1 MKKNNFSAII
11 LAAGEGKRM
20 ESEKSK
26 VLHEVA
32 GQTLIERTIATVKD
46 THPAQII
53 VVTNKKNIS
62 EMKKM
67 FKNQV
72 LYSLQSQPKGTG
84 DAALIGLKGVKE
96 NIPVVCVMY
105 GDDTAFYKPKTIE
118 DVYGHHLKSNAVVT
132 FVTVKLKNPTGFGRI
147 VRKDGKVKAIIEEKD
162 ATISQK
168 MINEIN
174 DGVYFF
180 DKSWLSKNINNLK
193 PSKVTGELYIT
204 DMIEEA
210 IRQKKKVETYI
221 LSGSSEWHSVNTQQ
235 DLKKAQ
241 TKLAKN
247 IHIMG
252 ILGAG
257 ASAVAGIAKGFGYN
271 VTGCDFIS
279 DSPYAKNL
287 GMPIYK
293 DHDPSHL
300 KNAGMLV
307 ITPSV
312 LKFDPDNLEIQT
324 AKKLNIP
331 TLTWQEFQG
340 RFLQKAKFV
349 IATAGAYGKSTT
361 TAMISQI
368 LIDEKLDPTCE
379 VGAKV
384 LAWGQNFHLGK
395 SKYYVCE
402 ADEYNDN
409 FLNYSPDIAVILNLS
424 WDHPDY
430 FKSKK
435 AIFASFR
442 KFIANIIRNGILIIA
457 DDKDSTD
464 LARSA
469 RSDVKV
475 VKIAKFKNLDLSIIG
490 DFRKEN
496 ANAALSVANA
506 LKLDPSAARKTV
518 EQFEGVG
525 RRLEYKG
532 EIDGVKVYDDYAV
545 HPYTVLKTANA
556 LFEKYK
562 GERIALVF
570 EPHTFSRI
578 KVFFDEFVKSLS
590 EVKADSIFITEV
602 YASREKGDSRKL
614 AEQLAS
620 AVGRKAVFSGSLEKT
635 VEYLKKHSGEF
646 DIVLSM
652 GAGRVYK
659 FWDLLNSN

>member
-1 MKKNNFSAII
+1 
-11 LAAGEGKRM
+11 M

-118 DVYGHHLKSNAVVT
+118 KVYAKHLKSNAVVT

-147 VRKDGKVKAIIEEKD
+147 VRKNGKVTAIIEEKD
-162 ATISQK
+162 ATSAQKQIS
-168 MINEIN
+168 EVN

-180 DKSWLSKNINNLK
+180 DKDWLFKNIRKLK

-210 IRQKKKVETYI
+210 IRQKKTVETYT
-221 LSGSSEWHSVNTQQ
+221 LSDSDEWHSVNTPF

-241 TKLAKN
+241 EKHFKN

-257 ASAVAGIAKGFGYN
+257 ASAVAGIAKAYGYN
-271 VTGCDFIS
+271 VSGCDLVS
-279 DSPYAKNL
+279 DTPYAENL
-287 GMPIYK
+287 KVSIAK
-293 DHDPSHL
+293 SHDPSHL
-300 KNAGMLV
+300 KNAGKL
-307 ITPSV
+307 IISPSV
-312 LKFDPDNLEIQT
+312 QKFDPDNLEIET

-340 RFLQKAKFV
+340 RFLQKGKFV
-349 IATAGAYGKSTT
+349 IAVAGAYGKSTT

-368 LIDEKLDPTCE
+368 LIDQKLDPTCE
-379 VGAKV
+379 VGASV
-384 LAWGQNFHLGK
+384 FAWGQNFHLGK

-409 FLNYSPDIAVILNLS
+409 FLNYSPDIALILNLD

-430 FKSKK
+430 FKTQK
-435 AIFASFR
+435 AVFRSFK
-442 KFIANIIRNGILIIA
+442 KFIANIKRNGILVIGS
-457 DDKDSTD
+457 DKDSAD

-475 VKIAKFKNLDLSIIG
+475 VKIAQFDKLDLSIIG

-496 ANAALSVANA
+496 ANAALTVAGL
-506 LKLDPSAARKTV
+506 LKLDLLAAKQTV
-518 EQFEGVG
+518 EQFEGIG

-532 EIDGVKVYDDYAV
+532 EIYGVKVYDDYAV
-545 HPYTVLKTANA
+545 QPYTVLKTANA
-556 LFEKYK
+556 LEEKYK
-562 GERIALVF
+562 GKRIALVF

-578 KVFFDEFVKSLS
+578 RVFFDAFAKNLS
-590 EVKADSIFITEV
+590 QAQVDSIFITEV
-602 YASREKGDSRKL
+602 YAAREQGNSKKL
-614 AEQLAS
+614 ARKLAS
-620 AVGRKAVFSGSLEKT
+620 AVGGKAVFSGNLEKT
-635 VEYLKKHSGEF
+635 AQYLKKHLKEF

-659 FWDLLNSN
+659 LWDLLNSN

>member
-20 ESEKSK
+20 KSQKSK
-26 VLHEVA
+26 VLHEIS
-32 GQTLIERTIATVKD
+32 GQTLIERTISTIKN
-46 THPAQII
+46 TQPTQII
-53 VVTNKKNIS
+53 AVANKKNIS
-62 EMKKM
+62 DIKKI
-67 FKNQV
+67 FEDQV
-72 LYSLQSQPKGTG
+72 LCVLQSQPKGTG
-84 DAALIGLKGVKE
+84 DATAAALAKVKSD
-96 NIPVVCVMY
+96 VKTVCVMY

-118 DVYGHHLKSNAVVT
+118 DVYGHHLKSNAAVT

-293 DHDPSHL
+293 DHDSSHL
-300 KNAGMLV
+300 KSAGMLV
-307 ITPSV
+307 ISPSV

-324 AKKLNIP
+324 AKKRNIP
-331 TLTWQEFQG
+331 ALTWQEFQG
-340 RFLQKAKFV
+340 KFLQKGKFV
-349 IATAGAYGKSTT
+349 VAVAGAYGKSTT

-368 LIDEKLDPTCE
+368 LIDQNLDPTCE
-379 VGAKV
+379 IGAKV

-395 SKYYVCE
+395 SKYYICE

-409 FLNYSPDIAVILNLS
+409 FLNYSPDIAVILNLG

-435 AIFASFR
+435 EVFASFK
-442 KFIANIIRNGILIIA
+442 KFIANIKKNGVLIIA

-464 LARSA
+464 LARSV

-475 VKIAKFKNLDLSIIG
+475 IKIAKFENLDLSIIG
-490 DFRKEN
+490 NFRKEN
-496 ANAALSVANA
+496 ANAALSVAGF
-506 LKLDPSAARKTV
+506 LKLDSSVARKTV
-518 EQFEGVG
+518 ENFKGVG
-525 RRLEYKG
+525 RRLEFKG

-545 HPYTVLKTANA
+545 QPYTVLKTANA
-556 LFEKYK
+556 LFEKYT

-578 KVFFDEFVKSLS
+578 KVFFNEFVKNLSLT
-590 EVKADSIFITEV
+590 KADSIFITEV
-602 YASREKGDSRKL
+602 YAAREKGDSKKL

-620 AVGRKAVFSGSLEKT
+620 AVGKKAVFSGSLEKT

>member
-1 MKKNNFSAII
+1 MKKNNFSAIV

-20 ESEKSK
+20 KSQKSK

-32 GQTLIERTIATVKD
+32 GQSLIERTIAAVKG
-46 THPAQII
+46 TRPTQII
-53 VVTNKKNIS
+53 AVANKKNLT

-72 LYSLQSQPKGTG
+72 LYAFQLQPKGTG
-84 DAALIGLKGVKE
+84 DAALIGLKSVKE
-96 NIPVVCVMY
+96 NVPVVCVMY
-105 GDDTAFYKPKTIE
+105 GDDTAFYKPKTIG
-118 DVYGHHLKSNAVVT
+118 DVYAHHLKSKAVAT
-132 FVTVKLKNPTGFGRI
+132 FVTIRLKDPAGFGRI
-147 VRKDGKVKAIIEEKD
+147 IRINGKVIAIIEEKD
-162 ATISQK
+162 ATPAQK
-168 MINEIN
+168 RINEVN

-180 DKSWLSKNINNLK
+180 EKAWLLKNISKLK

-210 IRQKKKVETYI
+210 IRQKKKVETYT
-221 LSGSSEWHSVNTQQ
+221 LSDSSEWHSVNTPQ

-241 TKLAKN
+241 QKHIKN

-257 ASAVAGIAKGFGYN
+257 ASAVAGIAKGYGYD
-271 VTGCDFIS
+271 VTGCDLIS

-287 GMPIYK
+287 GVPIYK

-300 KNAGMLV
+300 KNVGMLV
-307 ITPSV
+307 ISPSV
-312 LKFDPDNLEIQT
+312 FKFDPDNLEIQT
-324 AKKLNIP
+324 AKKLQYP

-340 RFLQKAKFV
+340 RFLQKDKFV

-368 LIDEKLDPTCE
+368 LIDQNLDPTCE
-379 VGAKV
+379 IGAKV

-395 SKYYVCE
+395 LKYYVCE

-409 FLNYSPDIAVILNLS
+409 FLNYSPDIAVILNLG

-430 FKSKK
+430 FKTQK
-435 AIFASFR
+435 AVLASFK
-442 KFIANIIRNGILIIA
+442 KFIANIKGNGILVIG
-457 DDKDSTD
+457 DDKDSAD
-464 LARSA
+464 LARYA
-469 RSDVKV
+469 RPDVKV
-475 VKIAKFKNLDLSIIG
+475 VKIVKSDKLDLSIIG

-496 ANAALSVANA
+496 ANAALTVAGL
-506 LKLDPSAARKTV
+506 LKLDPPSAKQTV
-518 EQFEGVG
+518 EQFDGIG

-532 EIDGVKVYDDYAV
+532 QINGVKVYDDYAV
-545 HPYTVLKTANA
+545 QPYTVLKTANA
-556 LFEKYK
+556 LEEKYK
-562 GERIALVF
+562 GKRIALVL

-578 KVFFDEFVKSLS
+578 RVFFDDFVKKLS
-590 EVKADSIFITEV
+590 QAKVDSIFITEV
-602 YASREKGDSRKL
+602 YAAREQGDNKKL
-614 AEQLAS
+614 AKQLAN
-620 AVGRKAVFSGSLEKT
+620 AVGKKATFSGNLEKT
-635 VEYLKKHSGEF
+635 AQYLKKHLREF

>member
-118 DVYGHHLKSNAVVT
+118 KVYAKHLKSNAVVT

-147 VRKDGKVKAIIEEKD
+147 VRKNGKVTAIIEEKD
-162 ATISQK
+162 ATSAQKQIS
-168 MINEIN
+168 EVN

-180 DKSWLSKNINNLK
+180 DKDWLFKNIRKLK

-210 IRQKKKVETYI
+210 IRQKKTVETYT
-221 LSGSSEWHSVNTQQ
+221 LSDSDEWHSVNTPF

-241 TKLAKN
+241 EKHFKN

-257 ASAVAGIAKGFGYN
+257 ASAVAGIAKGYGYD
-271 VTGCDFIS
+271 VTGCDLIS

-287 GMPIYK
+287 GVPIYK

-307 ITPSV
+307 ISPSV
-312 LKFDPDNLEIQT
+312 FKFDPDNLEIQT
-324 AKKLNIP
+324 AKKLQYP

-340 RFLQKAKFV
+340 RFLQKDKFV

-368 LIDEKLDPTCE
+368 LIDQNLDPTCE
-379 VGAKV
+379 IGAKV

-409 FLNYSPDIAVILNLS
+409 FLNYSPDIAVILNLG

-435 AIFASFR
+435 EVLASFK
-442 KFIANIIRNGILIIA
+442 KFVANIKRNGILVIG

-475 VKIAKFKNLDLSIIG
+475 VKIAKFGNLDLSIIG
-490 DFRKEN
+490 DFRREN
-496 ANAALSVANA
+496 ASAALSVAGL
-506 LKLDPSAARKTV
+506 LKLDPSGARKTV

-532 EIDGVKVYDDYAV
+532 KIDGVKVYDDYAV
-545 HPYTVLKTANA
+545 QPYTVLKTANA
-556 LFEKYK
+556 LFEKHTGGK
-562 GERIALVF
+562 IALVF

-578 KVFFDEFVKSLS
+578 KVFFNEFVKSLS
-590 EVKADSIFITEV
+590 QVKADSIFITEV
-602 YASREKGDSRKL
+602 YAAREQGDSKKL

-620 AVGRKAVFSGSLEKT
+620 AIGKKAVFSGSLEKT
-635 VEYLKKHSGEF
+635 VQYLKKHSGEF
-646 DIVLSM
+646 DVVLSM

>member
-1 MKKNNFSAII
+1 
-11 LAAGEGKRM
+11 
-20 ESEKSK
+20 
-26 VLHEVA
+26 
-32 GQTLIERTIATVKD
+32 
-46 THPAQII
+46 
-53 VVTNKKNIS
+53 
-62 EMKKM
+62 
-67 FKNQV
+67 
-72 LYSLQSQPKGTG
+72 
-84 DAALIGLKGVKE
+84 
-96 NIPVVCVMY
+96 MY
-105 GDDTAFYKPKTIE
+105 GDDTAFYKSKTIE
-118 DVYGHHLKSNAVVT
+118 EVYDHHLKSNAAVT

-147 VRKDGKVKAIIEEKD
+147 IRGNGKVTAIIEEKD
-162 ATISQK
+162 ATASQK

-180 DKSWLSKNINNLK
+180 EKDWLSTNIGKLK

-210 IRQKKKVETYI
+210 IRQKKKVETYT
-221 LSGSSEWHSVNTQQ
+221 LSDSSEWHSVNNPQ
-235 DLKKAQ
+235 DLKKARE
-241 TKLAKN
+241 KHIKN

-257 ASAVAGIAKGFGYN
+257 ASAVAGIAKGYGYD
-271 VTGCDFIS
+271 VTGCDLIS

-287 GMPIYK
+287 GVPIYK

-300 KNAGMLV
+300 KNVGMLV
-307 ITPSV
+307 ISPSV
-312 LKFDPDNLEIQT
+312 FKFDPDNLEIQT
-324 AKKLNIP
+324 AKKLQYP

-340 RFLQKAKFV
+340 RFLQKDKFV

-368 LIDEKLDPTCE
+368 LIDQNLDPTCE
-379 VGAKV
+379 IGAKV

-409 FLNYSPDIAVILNLS
+409 FLNYSPDIAVILNLG

-435 AIFASFR
+435 EVLASFK
-442 KFIANIIRNGILIIA
+442 KFVANIKRNGILVIG

-475 VKIAKFKNLDLSIIG
+475 VKIAKFGNLDLSIIG
-490 DFRKEN
+490 DFRREN
-496 ANAALSVANA
+496 ASAALSVAGL
-506 LKLDPSAARKTV
+506 LKLDPSGARKTV

-532 EIDGVKVYDDYAV
+532 KIDGVKVYDDYAV
-545 HPYTVLKTANA
+545 QPYTVLKTANA
-556 LFEKYK
+556 LFEKHTGGK
-562 GERIALVF
+562 IALVF

-578 KVFFDEFVKSLS
+578 KVFFNEFVKSLS
-590 EVKADSIFITEV
+590 QVKADSIFITEV
-602 YASREKGDSRKL
+602 YAAREQGDSKNL

-620 AVGRKAVFSGSLEKT
+620 AVGKKAVFSGSLEKT
-635 VEYLKKHSGEF
+635 VQYLKKHSGEF
-646 DIVLSM
+646 DVVLSM

-659 FWDLLNSN
+659 FWTLLNSN

>member
-1 MKKNNFSAII
+1 MKKNNFSAIV

-20 ESEKSK
+20 ESGKSK

-32 GQTLIERTIATVKD
+32 GQSLIERTIAAVKD
-46 THPAQII
+46 THSAQII

-62 EMKKM
+62 EMKKL

-72 LYSLQSQPKGTG
+72 LYALQSQPKGTG
-84 DAALIGLKGVKE
+84 DATLMGLKKVGKNV
-96 NIPVVCVMY
+96 PVVYVMY
-105 GDDTAFYKPKTIE
+105 GDDTAFYKAKTIE
-118 DVYGHHLKSNAVVT
+118 KVYAKHLNTKAVVT
-132 FVTVKLKNPTGFGRI
+132 FVTVKLEDPTGFGRI
-147 VRKDGKVKAIIEEKD
+147 IRKNGRVTAIIEEKD
-162 ATISQK
+162 ATTSQK
-168 MINEIN
+168 QTSEIN
-174 DGVYFF
+174 DGIYFF
-180 DKSWLSKNINNLK
+180 EKDWLSKNIRKLK
-193 PSKVTGELYIT
+193 PSKITGELYIT

-210 IRQKKKVETYI
+210 IRQKKNVETHM
-221 LSGSSEWHSVNTQQ
+221 LSDSSEWHSVNTLE

-241 TKLAKN
+241 EKHAKN
-247 IHIMG
+247 IHMMG

-257 ASAVAGIAKGFGYN
+257 ASAVAGITKGFGYN
-271 VTGCDFIS
+271 VTGCDLIS

-287 GMPIYK
+287 WVPIYK

-300 KNAGMLV
+300 KNSGMLIV
-307 ITPSV
+307 SPSV
-312 LKFDPDNLEIQT
+312 LKFDPDNLEIK
-324 AKKLNIP
+324 AARKLLIP

-340 RFLQKAKFV
+340 RFLQKDKFV
-349 IATAGAYGKSTT
+349 TAVAGAYGKSTT

-368 LIDEKLDPTCE
+368 LIDQNLDPTCE
-379 VGAKV
+379 IGAKV
-384 LAWGQNFHLGK
+384 LAWGQNFRLGK

-409 FLNYSPDIAVILNLS
+409 FLNYSTDIAVILNTG

-430 FKSKK
+430 FKTQK
-435 AIFASFR
+435 AVFTSFK
-442 KFIANIIRNGILIIA
+442 KFIANIKKNGILVIA
-457 DDKDSTD
+457 GDKDSTD

-475 VKIAKFKNLDLSIIG
+475 VKIAKFENLDLSIIG
-490 DFRKEN
+490 NFRKEN
-496 ANAALSVANA
+496 ANAALSAA
-506 LKLDPSAARKTV
+506 GLLKLDPSAARKTV
-518 EQFEGVG
+518 ERFEGVG

-545 HPYTVLKTANA
+545 QPYTVLKTADA
-556 LFEKYK
+556 LFEKYT

-635 VEYLKKHSGEF
+635 AQYLKKHLKEF

-652 GAGRVYK
+652 GAGSVYK
-659 FWDLLNSN
+659 FWNLLNSN